1 MNRREFITLL
11 GGAAAGWPFAVR
23 AQERTARIGALLS
36 FTETNPESKGL
47 VTAIE
52 KQLNAAGWHKGRNL
66 EIDYR
71 WGASDPERFAHDAE
85 ELVLAAPDVLL
96 AFGTP
101 ALIPLKKS
109 ATSIPIVFSAVSDP
123 VGQGFVT
130 NLAHPGGNVT
140 GFSNYDPDIGAK
152 WLQLIKDVAPLA
164 TNVTVMFNPRTS
176 PYNVLWMQSIEA
188 AAPRLGITPMQ
199 ESVQND
205 EDIRRII
212 GLLKT
217 KPGSGLIVPSDT
229 FTYDRSAM
237 IASLAASSQI
247 PAIYAFPRFAHEGG
261 LIAYGVDLADQVRR
275 AAEYV
280 GRILNGENAGDLPVQ
295 TPTRYTLTIN
305 LRAAKA
311 LSLSIPQSLLATA
324 DEVIE

>member
-1 MNRREFITLL
+1 MRRREFIKLL
-11 GGAAAGWPFAVR
+11 GGAATGWPLAVR
-23 AQERTARIGALLS
+23 AKERTARIGALFS

-47 VTAIE
+47 VTAVE

-71 WGASDPERFAHDAE
+71 WAASDPERFARAAE
-85 ELVLAAPDVLL
+85 ELVRAAPDVLL

-109 ATSIPIVFSAVSDP
+109 VTSIPIVFSAISDP

-130 NLAHPGGNVT
+130 NLARPGGNIT
-140 GFSNYDPDIGAK
+140 GFSNYDPDIGGK
-152 WLQLIKDVAPLA
+152 WLQLLKEVAPLA
-164 TNVTVMFNPRTS
+164 TNVTVMFNPQTS
-176 PYNVLWMQSIEA
+176 PYNVLWMRSIEA
-188 AAPRLGITPMQ
+188 AAPRLSMAPMQ
-199 ESVQND
+199 GSVQND

-217 KPGSGLIVPSDT
+217 KPGSGLIVPSDP
-229 FTYDRSAM
+229 FTYERSAM

-247 PAIYAFPRFAHEGG
+247 LRFYAYPRFAHDGG
-261 LIAYGVDLADQVRR
+261 LIAYGVDLTDQVRR

-280 GRILNGENAGDLPVQ
+280 GRILNGENVRNLPVQ

-305 LRAAKA
+305 LKTAKA
-311 LSLSIPQSLLATA
+311 LDLNVPPSLLATA